1 MAMSTDTLSPNPGRV
16 EVPQY
21 GLGAILLMF
30 AWPAVWFTLLIYV
43 IGRLF
48 VPEGGA
54 TPTWFLLLVIVLGT
68 GAELVA
74 GLVLLR
80 REGYRM
86 SLDALRDR
94 IRLRWPK
101 GWRA

>member
-1 MAMSTDTLSPNPGRV
+1 MATSTDTLSQNPSRV

-43 IGRLF
+43 IGRPF

-54 TPTWFLLLVIVLGT
+54 TPTWFLLLVFVLGD
-68 GAELVA
+68 GAESQLTTD
-74 GLVLLR
+74 R
-80 REGYRM
+80 
-86 SLDALRDR
+86 R
-94 IRLRWPK
+94 IR
-101 GWRA
+101 AADNAV